1 MPAHAPVLVSGAT
14 GLIGTRLVAALL
26 RDGASVRALSRDP
39 ARGGLGARVDTRAW
53 NGRDTPVEALA
64 GASAIVHLTGEP
76 VFGGLLSPARRRR
89 IRASRIDST
98 RSIVSGLRALP
109 ASDRPAT
116 LVCASAVGYYGSR
129 GDAVLDETAEP
140 GSGFLAEVCVD
151 WEAAAATAD
160 ALGVRSVS
168 LRTGIVRVR
177 SVSLRTGIVL
187 AREGGALPAMALP
200 FRFGLGGRIG
210 DGRQWIAWIHADD
223 QVKLVR
229 ACLESDAYRGPIN
242 AVAPEPVT
250 NAQLTRALG
259 RRLRRPA
266 LLPVPAFALRLAL
279 GDLAVELLGS
289 RRVVPRRALAAGF
302 AFEYTAIDAALR
314 AEIG

>member
-168 LRTGIVRVR
+168 LRTGIV
-177 SVSLRTGIVL
+177 L

>member
-39 ARGGLGARVDTRAW
+39 ARGGLGARVDSRAW
-53 NGRDTPVEALA
+53 NGRDAPVEALA
-64 GASAIVHLTGEP
+64 NASAIVHLAGEP

-98 RSIVSGLRALP
+98 RSIVSGLQALP
-109 ASDRPAT
+109 PSDRPAT

-140 GSGFLAEVCVD
+140 GSSFLAEVCVD
-151 WEAAAATAD
+151 WEAAAAAAD
-160 ALGVRSVS
+160 ALG
-168 LRTGIVRVR
+168 VR

-200 FRFGLGGRIG
+200 FRLGLGGRIG

-229 ACLESDAYRGPIN
+229 ACLESDIYRGPIN

-259 RRLRRPA
+259 RRLHRPA

-314 AEIG
+314 AELG

>member
-1 MPAHAPVLVSGAT
+1 MPARDPVLVSGAT
-14 GLIGTRLVAALL
+14 GLVGRRLVAALL
-26 RDGASVRALSRDP
+26 RDGVAVRALSRNP
-39 ARGGLGARVDTRAW
+39 ARSGFDARVDTRAW
-53 NGRDTPVEALA
+53 NGRDVPVEAIA
-64 GASAIVHLTGEP
+64 GASAVVHLAGEP

-98 RSIVSGLRALP
+98 RSIVSRLHAL
-109 ASDRPAT
+109 SRSERPAA

-129 GDAVLDETAEP
+129 GEALLEESAEP
-140 GSGFLAEVCVD
+140 GSGFLAEVCVE
-151 WEAAAATAD
+151 WEAAAAAAAD
-160 ALGVRSVS
+160 LG
-168 LRTGIVRVR
+168 VR

-210 DGRQWIAWIHADD
+210 DGRQWVPWIHVDD
-223 QVKLVR
+223 LVR
-229 ACLESDAYRGPIN
+229 LVQACLASDAYRGPLN

-250 NAQLTRALG
+250 NAQLARALG
-259 RRLRRPA
+259 RRLHRPA
-266 LLPVPAFALRLAL
+266 LLPVPAFALRFAL

-289 RRVVPRRALAAGF
+289 RRVVPHRALEAGF
-302 AFEYTAIDAALR
+302 TFEYTAIDAALR